1 MHNVKIIEKY
11 LQELLLI
18 PSPTGYTNEIS
29 NYIKRELEEMNIDYK
44 ISNKGIIVA
53 TIQGKNPKRNH
64 FLIPYRYTRSNS

>member
-29 NYIKRELEEMNIDYK
+29 SYIKRELEEMNIDYK
-44 ISNKGIIVA
+44 ISDKGIIVA
-53 TIQGKNPKRNH
+53 TIQGKNSKKKSLSHP
-64 FLIPYRYTRSNS
+64 I